1 MYHGIREITCQAAV
15 RHAALKVLVI
25 DENVEDS
32 DHTKLFEAHAL
43 GLLKCGSDETAVDS
57 VESQPIADPGEANF
71 ARRKVLI
78 VDEDLEDLTRNT
90 KPFEAHGFEVHKC
103 ASYDTAMRSIERED
117 FDLALVD
124 QGSALFEG
132 RRVIRHLVRYNSRT
146 PFIVL
151 AFRND
156 LKCYQQA
163 LELGAVEYLEK
174 PVSTAELNRVI
185 QRYLGSPTYIL

>member
-1 MYHGIREITCQAAV
+1 MYQGIREIAYEADARLT
-15 RHAALKVLVI
+15 ALKVLVA

-32 DHTKLFEAHAL
+32 YHTKLFEAQAL
-43 GLLKCGSDETAVDS
+43 KLFKCGSAETAVHS
-57 VESQPIADPGEANF
+57 VERQSIADPGEAAF

-78 VDEDLEDLTRNT
+78 VDENIEDLTRNT
-90 KPFEAHGFEVHKC
+90 KPFEAHGFDVYKC
-103 ASYDTAMRSIERED
+103 TSYESAMRSVERED

-124 QGSALFEG
+124 QGSPLFEG

-151 AFRND
+151 AFPND

-185 QRYLGSPTYIL
+185 QRYLGS